1 MKCPKCGYVSFDHN
15 QACPKC
21 KKDISAERNKLNLPD
36 FEPSVPFLLG
46 ALTGEAEEAGMDIDL
61 SGPEAP
67 VLSPPDEELAAE
79 PLSNAGSEESLEEEA
94 IEFGESDQD
103 LSLDLEDIEGPSE
116 EEGDIDLSG
125 GEEDSMPMDLEMFSS
140 DESPTEEPPA
150 EEESVVADDDMSLD
164 LEELGL
170 DDDELT
176 GAVTEDASS
185 VQGEEPEMELESIP
199 LDDADLLTEE
209 PAPDEEEEQEIVLN
223 LDELK
228 VNETG
233 ELEIGSPEIEPPLE
247 ADDALGA
254 KETIDLDGIGLEET
268 TDEEKPADTEAT
280 TSEALD
286 DFTMDLDELSLEDET
301 GQTPENDEED
311 FSLDLDD
318 LELELDLEEEE
329 PKESS

>member
-21 KKDISAERNKLNLPD
+21 KKDISEERNKLKLPD
-36 FEPSVPFLLG
+36 FEPSVAFLLG
-46 ALTGEAEEAGMDIDL
+46 ALTGEAEDADMDIDL
-61 SGPEAP
+61 SGPEAS
-67 VLSPPDEELAAE
+67 VLSPPEEALAAE
-79 PLSNAGSEESLEEEA
+79 PLSNAESEESSEEEA

-103 LSLDLEDIEGPSE
+103 LSLDLEDIEEPFE
-116 EEGDIDLSG
+116 EEGGLDLSG
-125 GEEDSMPMDLEMFSS
+125 GEESSIPMDLEMFSS
-140 DESPTEEPPA
+140 DESPPEEPRA
-150 EEESVVADDDMSLD
+150 EEASVVADDDMSLD

-185 VQGEEPEMELESIP
+185 VQEEEPEIELESIP

-233 ELEIGSPEIEPPLE
+233 ELEIGSPEMQPPLE
-247 ADDALGA
+247 TDDALGE
-254 KETIDLDGIGLEET
+254 KETIDLEGIGLEDT
-268 TDEEKPADTEAT
+268 TDQEKPADTEAT
-280 TSEALD
+280 TSEELD
-286 DFTMDLDELSLEDET
+286 DFTMDLDELSLEDES
-301 GQTPENDEED
+301 GQPPENEEED

-318 LELELDLEEEE
+318 LELELDLEEE